1 MFVHGYN
8 TQSDMARFLC
18 RRERDLSFKQFR
30 SSLLKTEALDPEN
43 FSVTDIT
50 LAEQHYLFVS
60 SEHAFKRMRIRGAF
74 NMYETLERCVEL
86 LQNPLIIP
94 YISNYHVSMDD
105 DDRIVENEAGY
116 RTIAVIDDK
125 SGMVFIFQAG
135 YQFVRL
141 VSVWN
146 LRDGMFMAKPFT
158 KVIELMQGITPHGFL
173 ETRPNLMRNV
183 IFLKEDIRKHPR
195 KGKGSR

>member
-30 SSLLKTEALDPEN
+30 ADLIKAEELDPEN
-43 FSVTDIT
+43 FSVTDIS
-50 LAEQHYLFVS
+50 LAKKQYLFVS

-74 NMYETLERCVEL
+74 NRYETLERCVEL

-116 RTIAVIDDK
+116 RTIAVI
-125 SGMVFIFQAG
+125 
-135 YQFVRL
+135 
-141 VSVWN
+141 
-146 LRDGMFMAKPFT
+146 
-158 KVIELMQGITPHGFL
+158 IELMQGITPHGFL
-173 ETRPNLMRNV
+173 ETRHNLMRNV
-183 IFLKEDIRKHPR
+183 IFLKEDIRKHPHKR
-195 KGKGSR
+195 KGSR

>member
-30 SSLLKTEALDPEN
+30 ADLLQAEKLDPEN
-43 FSVTDIT
+43 FSVTDII
-50 LAEQHYLFVS
+50 LAEKCYLFVS
-60 SEHAFKRMRIRGAF
+60 TEHAFKRMRIRGAF
-74 NMYETLERCVEL
+74 DRYATTERCIEL

-125 SGMVFIFQAG
+125 SRMVFIFQAG

-141 VSVWN
+141 VSVWH

-158 KVIELMQGITPHGFL
+158 KVIELMKGITPHGFL
-173 ETRPNLMRNV
+173 ETRHHLMKNV
-183 IFLKEDIRKHPR
+183 IFLQEDIRKHPH

>member
-50 LAEQHYLFVS
+50 LTERHYLFVS

-74 NMYETLERCVEL
+74 NRYETLERCVEL

-173 ETRPNLMRNV
+173 ETRHNLMRNV
-183 IFLKEDIRKHPR
+183 IFLKEYIRKHPR

>member
-50 LAEQHYLFVS
+50 LTERHYLFVS

-74 NMYETLERCVEL
+74 NRYETLERCVEL

-173 ETRPNLMRNV
+173 ETRLNLMLYV

>member
-1 MFVHGYN
+1 
-8 TQSDMARFLC
+8 
-18 RRERDLSFKQFR
+18 
-30 SSLLKTEALDPEN
+30 
-43 FSVTDIT
+43 
-50 LAEQHYLFVS
+50 
-60 SEHAFKRMRIRGAF
+60 MRIRGAF
-74 NMYETLERCVEL
+74 NRYETLERCVEL

-105 DDRIVENEAGY
+105 DDRIVENETGY

>member
-50 LAEQHYLFVS
+50 LTERHYLFVS

-74 NMYETLERCVEL
+74 NRYEL

-173 ETRPNLMRNV
+173 ETRHNLMRNV

>member
-74 NMYETLERCVEL
+74 NRYETLERCVEL

-105 DDRIVENEAGY
+105 DDRIVENETGY
-116 RTIAVIDDK
+116 RTIPLSMTNREWYSSSKQVTSSYGWYPFGICEMACLWLSHLQK
-125 SGMVFIFQAG
+125 SSSSCRG
-135 YQFVRL
+135 
-141 VSVWN
+141 
-146 LRDGMFMAKPFT
+146 
-158 KVIELMQGITPHGFL
+158 
-173 ETRPNLMRNV
+173 
-183 IFLKEDIRKHPR
+183 
-195 KGKGSR
+195 

>member
-74 NMYETLERCVEL
+74 NRYETLERCVEL

-94 YISNYHVSMDD
+94 YISNYHVSM
-105 DDRIVENEAGY
+105 E
-116 RTIAVIDDK
+116 
-125 SGMVFIFQAG
+125 
-135 YQFVRL
+135 
-141 VSVWN
+141 
-146 LRDGMFMAKPFT
+146 
-158 KVIELMQGITPHGFL
+158 
-173 ETRPNLMRNV
+173 
-183 IFLKEDIRKHPR
+183 
-195 KGKGSR
+195 